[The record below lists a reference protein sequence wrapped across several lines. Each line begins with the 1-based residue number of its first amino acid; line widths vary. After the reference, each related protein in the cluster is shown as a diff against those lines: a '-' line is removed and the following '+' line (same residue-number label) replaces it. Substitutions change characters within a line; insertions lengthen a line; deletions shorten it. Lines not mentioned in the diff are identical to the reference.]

1 MKTALKQ
8 LLFTLAALLMLTFT
22 LLFLVGGYV
31 TSRDSLLAGF
41 SQCLSLIPGKAG
53 VYLRAGFYRFA
64 LTHCAPDAVV
74 SFLTLLSQS
83 DIELGAGCYIGPQC
97 NLGRCQIGQDTLLGS
112 GVHILSGKHQHN
124 FDDPDTPIKQQG
136 GTFHK
141 VTIGSNCWIGNG
153 AIVMADIG
161 DGSIVA
167 AGSVVTEPVPKKA
180 IVGGNP
186 ARLIKQR

>member
-1 MKTALKQ
+1 MPLLLSTVEACTQAYFKMDGALIDDRRIK
-8 LLFTLAALLMLTFT
+8 
-22 LLFLVGGYV
+22 V
-31 TSRDSLLAGF
+31 DF
-41 SQCLSLIPGKAG
+41 SQSVSKLWNKARRKEAMPS
-53 VYLRAGFYRFA
+53 Y
-64 LTHCAPDAVV
+64 DAK
-74 SFLTLLSQS
+74 
-83 DIELGAGCYIGPQC
+83 ELP
-97 NLGRCQIGQDTLLGS
+97 
-112 GVHILSGKHQHN
+112 
-124 FDDPDTPIKQQG
+124 PIKQQG

>member
-1 MKTALKQ
+1 MAILN
-8 LLFTLAALLMLTFT
+8 LT
-22 LLFLVGGYV
+22 
-31 TSRDSLLAGF
+31 
-41 SQCLSLIPGKAG
+41 
-53 VYLRAGFYRFA
+53 
-64 LTHCAPDAVV
+64 
-74 SFLTLLSQS
+74 
-83 DIELGAGCYIGPQC
+83 
-97 NLGRCQIGQDTLLGS
+97 
-112 GVHILSGKHQHN
+112 KHQHN